1 MMPMTKAIIVVK
13 IIVVE
18 DKENEV
24 EFLSNLEL
32 SNLELSFEFLDGVL
46 IFDSVNLVSSIF
58 IVHSELNFNFGFS
71 MIKLP
76 SKLLELLSH

>member
-32 SNLELSFEFLDGVL
+32 SNLELS
-46 IFDSVNLVSSIF
+46 
-58 IVHSELNFNFGFS
+58 LNF
-71 MIKLP
+71 
-76 SKLLELLSH
+76 